1 MSKNIKEDLNF
12 FNELVKELLE
22 DEVNNPVSSV
32 CPPENL
38 TKRFDLSL
46 NFEPAIEKDFRE
58 KLRDI
63 VLNTPKSSSNLFFN
77 QLFGGRQSKAVLG
90 DLLSVLLNNS
100 MATYKICGPQVGVE
114 KEVLNKISQIIG
126 YENHNYAGTFP
137 TGGSM
142 SNFMS
147 LVMARDKMDVLS
159 KNQGISKRLIAYTS
173 ENSHYSVSKNASF
186 SGIGRDNVRY
196 IACDKKGR
204 IKEKSLIL
212 QVKEDIKNG
221 LTPFYLNATAGTT
234 VLGAFDAIKELSVI
248 CKKHN
253 IWLHVDGAFGG
264 TVIFSN
270 KHKHLVEGI
279 ELSDSFCFNAHKT
292 LGAPLST
299 SVLLVREKQY
309 LYNSFDNEAT
319 YLYQTDGE
327 DNNLGKTSF
336 ECGRRNNALKFW
348 CLWKAI
354 GTSGIQKIIDH
365 EFFLAD
371 IARKYI
377 YNNPHYTLYSF
388 EDSLS
393 VCFNYKNYDPISL
406 CTELYKSSKLMVGYG
421 IFNDTVFIRL
431 VLVNSNNTEEDIL
444 NMFKVIEEFT
454 SVNTN
459 LKKTTS

>member
-1 MSKNIKEDLNF
+1 
-12 FNELVKELLE
+12 
-22 DEVNNPVSSV
+22 
-32 CPPENL
+32 
-38 TKRFDLSL
+38 
-46 NFEPAIEKDFRE
+46 
-58 KLRDI
+58 
-63 VLNTPKSSSNLFFN
+63 
-77 QLFGGRQSKAVLG
+77 
-90 DLLSVLLNNS
+90 
-100 MATYKICGPQVGVE
+100 
-114 KEVLNKISQIIG
+114 
-126 YENHNYAGTFP
+126 
-137 TGGSM
+137 
-142 SNFMS
+142 
-147 LVMARDKMDVLS
+147 
-159 KNQGISKRLIAYTS
+159 
-173 ENSHYSVSKNASF
+173 
-186 SGIGRDNVRY
+186 
-196 IACDKKGR
+196 
-204 IKEKSLIL
+204 
-212 QVKEDIKNG
+212 
-221 LTPFYLNATAGTT
+221 
-234 VLGAFDAIKELSVI
+234 
-248 CKKHN
+248 
-253 IWLHVDGAFGG
+253 
-264 TVIFSN
+264 VIFSN